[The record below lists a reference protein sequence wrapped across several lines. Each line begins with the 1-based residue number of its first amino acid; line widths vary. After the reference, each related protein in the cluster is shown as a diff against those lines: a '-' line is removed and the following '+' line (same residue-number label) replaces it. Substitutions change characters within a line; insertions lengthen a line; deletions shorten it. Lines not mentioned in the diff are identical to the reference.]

1 MIGTVNTGDVEST
14 LNFLLEAVPSPN
26 QQEVRER
33 IADVICGIV
42 CQQLVPLQTG
52 GLVLATEILVNND
65 QTSQLIQQGQP
76 EELRTV
82 MEAGNAQGMH
92 SMAQS
97 IYALYE
103 NELISAE
110 SALAHLRDKE
120 LIKRIVAQQ
129 FDEAIA
135 VFDADRN

>member
-1 MIGTVNTGDVEST
+1 
-14 LNFLLEAVPSPN
+14 
-26 QQEVRER
+26 
-33 IADVICGIV
+33 
-42 CQQLVPLQTG
+42 
-52 GLVLATEILVNND
+52 
-65 QTSQLIQQGQP
+65 
-76 EELRTV
+76 

-110 SALAHLRDKE
+110 SALAYLRDKE
-120 LIKRIVAQQ
+120 LIKRIVTQQ

-135 VFDADRN
+135 VFDADKN